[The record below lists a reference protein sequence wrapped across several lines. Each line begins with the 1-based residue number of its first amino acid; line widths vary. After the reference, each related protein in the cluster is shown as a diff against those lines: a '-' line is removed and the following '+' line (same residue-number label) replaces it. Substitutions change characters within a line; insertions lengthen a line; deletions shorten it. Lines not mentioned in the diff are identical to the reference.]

1 MNKECCTEVLIKL
14 SICDFG
20 ALDLQHWLSRI
31 DEVEKQIKS
40 APNDSTRRAWQSCKD
55 YYLLELSKAV
65 KRNIAPSSL
74 QEISFK
80 GDNQC

>member
-1 MNKECCTEVLIKL
+1 MNKECYTEVLIKL
-14 SICDFG
+14 SVCDFG
-20 ALDLQHWLSRI
+20 ALDLQHWLSHI
-31 DEVEKQIKS
+31 DEIEKQIKS
-40 APNDSTRRAWQSCKD
+40 ATNDYVRQALQFYKN